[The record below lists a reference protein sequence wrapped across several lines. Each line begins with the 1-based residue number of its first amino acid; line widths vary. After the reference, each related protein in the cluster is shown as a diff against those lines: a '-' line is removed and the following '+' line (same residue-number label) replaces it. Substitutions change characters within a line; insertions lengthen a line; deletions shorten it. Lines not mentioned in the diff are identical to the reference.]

1 MSRAPLYRSLLPLL
15 ILLMLT
21 ALPAAPA
28 HARPPA
34 ALPAVST
41 LGPDLVADL
50 DRILEAAR
58 ADARAPGAL
67 LAVALPN
74 GERYRGARGVAS
86 LATGTPLAPD
96 ARVRVASVTK
106 PFVAAVALQLVQEGW
121 LLLDHS
127 VEHWLPGLVPGG
139 ELITVRQ
146 LLSHT
151 SGLPDYLTDTLIA
164 RARRDP
170 DHQWTP
176 QELVAEGLRYPRRFA
191 PGAPGRWAYSNTNYI
206 LLGLIIEQVTHH
218 RLEQELRQRVIAPLG
233 LSGTALSPPSADP
246 GDLAHGYGGGADRT
260 ALNMSVAWAAGG
272 LSATVEDLTRFT
284 QGLMWGA
291 LLQPATMRLMLACEP
306 TGGAW
311 GVADLA
317 YGLGVMQR
325 AVPARGLPP
334 GARLALGHTGSLEG
348 YRSAMWYFP
357 DSGVSIAA
365 AFTRE
370 EADPNQLVSGA
381 LQALAAHG
389 ALAQPAA
396 HAP

>member
-1 MSRAPLYRSLLPLL
+1 MARAPLHRSLLPLL
-15 ILLMLT
+15 MLLMLIALPTAPAAARSPT
-21 ALPAAPA
+21 ALPAA
-28 HARPPA
+28 
-34 ALPAVST
+34 ST

-50 DRILEAAR
+50 DHLIEAAR
-58 ADARAPGAL
+58 ADTGAPGAL
-67 LAVALPN
+67 IAVALPN
-74 GERYRGARGVAS
+74 GDVYRSARGVADS
-86 LATGTPLAPD
+86 TTGTPLTPD
-96 ARVRVASVTK
+96 ARVRVGSITK

-127 VEHWLPGLVPGG
+127 VAHWLPGLVPGG
-139 ELITVRQ
+139 EQITVRQ

-151 SGLPDYLTDTLIA
+151 SGVPDYLTDDLIA
-164 RARRDP
+164 RAHQHP

-176 QELVAEGLRYPRRFA
+176 QELVAEALHHPQLFA

-218 RLEQELRQRVIAPLG
+218 TLEQELQQRIITPLG

-246 GDLAHGYGGGADRT
+246 GDIAHGYGGGEDRT

-272 LSATVEDLTRFT
+272 LSATVTDLTRFT
-284 QGLMWGA
+284 QGLVWGA
-291 LLQPATMRLMLACEP
+291 LLQPATLNRMLACTP
-306 TGGAW
+306 TGSEWGGA
-311 GVADLA
+311 DFA

-325 AVPARGLPP
+325 TLPAPGLPP
-334 GARLALGHTGSLEG
+334 EARLALGHTGLLEG

-357 DSGVSIAA
+357 SSGVTIAA

-370 EADPNQLVSGA
+370 EADPNQLVTGA
-381 LQALAAHG
+381 LQVLAAHG

-396 HAP
+396 SAP